1 MVNHSHEFVI
11 KAEIK
16 IMNTSKIPKGALLF
30 SSRLSTCPE
39 MYKREKSDIQV
50 LH

>member
-1 MVNHSHEFVI
+1 MVNLPHEFVI

-16 IMNTSKIPKGALLF
+16 IINTSRIPKGALLF
-30 SSRLSTCPE
+30 SLRLSTCSD
-39 MYKREKSDIQV
+39 MYKRGKLDIQV

>member
-16 IMNTSKIPKGALLF
+16 IINTFKIPKEALLF
-30 SSRLSTCPE
+30 SSRLSTYSD
-39 MYKREKSDIQV
+39 MYKKEKLDIQV

>member
-11 KAEIK
+11 KAETK
-16 IMNTSKIPKGALLF
+16 IINTSKIPKGALLL
-30 SSRLSTCPE
+30 SSRLSTCSE
-39 MYKREKSDIQV
+39 MKKREKLDIQV